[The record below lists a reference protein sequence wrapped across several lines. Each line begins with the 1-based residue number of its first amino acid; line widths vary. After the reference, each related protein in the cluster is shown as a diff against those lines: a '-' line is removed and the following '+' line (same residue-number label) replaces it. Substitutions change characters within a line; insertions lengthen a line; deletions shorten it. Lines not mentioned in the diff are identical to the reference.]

1 MENVEEVTLERKFN
15 LGSALSKRYAAS
27 SPRSKKRLFVVG
39 WIAALVLASLAA
51 YALYTHGRESTD
63 DAFIDGH
70 ILPVNSKVFG
80 QVMNVDVT
88 DNQEV
93 KKGDP
98 LLEID
103 PVDFQLKIAQAKAR
117 LDAAQAEA
125 RRASVDA
132 VRVKQLYDKDQAS
145 RQTLDQA
152 AATAE
157 VAQANA
163 DLAKANLDAAALDL
177 AETRIAAPET
187 GRVTKKAVELRTYVQ
202 VGQPLMALV
211 TPDLWVT
218 ANFKET
224 QLTRMKPGQ
233 KVEIEIDAYPDRAFH
248 GHVDS
253 VQSGTGARFSLFPPE
268 NATGNYVKVVQRVP
282 VKIVFDEPPEAIA
295 RLAPGMSVVPVVKLD

>member
-1 MENVEEVTLERKFN
+1 MENVEEATLERKFN
-15 LGSALSKRYAAS
+15 LGSALSRRYAAS
-27 SPRSKKRLFVVG
+27 SSRSKKGLFIVG
-39 WIAALVLASLAA
+39 WTAAAVLTALGA
-51 YALYTHGRESTD
+51 YALYAHGRESTD

-70 ILPVNSKVFG
+70 ILPVNSKVSG
-80 QVMNVDVT
+80 QVLSVNVT

-93 KKGDP
+93 KKGDT

-103 PVDFQLKIAQAKAR
+103 PVDFRLKLAQAKAR
-117 LDAAQAEA
+117 LDGARAET
-125 RRASVDA
+125 RRASANA
-132 VRVKQLYDKDQAS
+132 VRVKRLFDKDQAS
-145 RQTLDQA
+145 RQVLDDA
-152 AATAE
+152 EAGEE

-163 DLAKANLDAAALDL
+163 DLAKANVEAAELDL
-177 AETRIAAPET
+177 SETRIPAPET
-187 GRVTKKAVELRTYVQ
+187 GRVTKKAVELRAYVQ

-224 QLTRMKPGQ
+224 QLTRIKPGQ
-233 KVEIEIDAYPDRAFH
+233 KVKIEIDAFPERTFR

-282 VKIVFDEPPEAIA
+282 VKIVFDEPLEVLS
-295 RLAPGMSVVPVVKLD
+295 RLAPGMSAVPVIKLD